1 MKQHLT
7 AFCLFIDRYDITK
20 FRSKIPKILRK
31 LFIKFI
37 YFFTLKSVGTLHIPQ
52 SSQRTSAENPPHV
65 YTKQGLSNQTTSL
78 SGVLSSGCHSCHSM
92 KLCFLKRTYVIRDL
106 FLELFF
112 LNKKMELSHPKKSEF
127 IYKPLFLYRFWRIQ
141 TTRGHVQPF
150 KVHLLFFH
158 QHLIRCSFTGSKS
171 YIQQM

>member
-20 FRSKIPKILRK
+20 FRSKILNTSSDIAET
-31 LFIKFI
+31 IHKF
-37 YFFTLKSVGTLHIPQ
+37 YLFFTLKSVGTIHIPQ

-65 YTKQGLSNQTTSL
+65 YTKQGLSNQTTGL
-78 SGVLSSGCHSCHSM
+78 SGVLSTGCHSCHSM

-112 LNKKMELSHPKKSEF
+112 LNKKMELSHPKKSELQAF
-127 IYKPLFLYRFWRIQ
+127 ILIQ
-141 TTRGHVQPF
+141 VLADPDYLRVC
-150 KVHLLFFH
+150 VAV
-158 QHLIRCSFTGSKS
+158 
-171 YIQQM
+171 